1 MYWWDADISQWEEID
16 YAPGEIG
23 YSIDPN
29 IKNPYSEQLFI
40 GLERELI
47 PDFSVGAMYI
57 HKTEKNSLGWEGRNT
72 AYDEVQRVS
81 DDNGQTYAV
90 FDRTGP
96 YPETWQANPEG
107 YGQKYDGFILTFDKK
122 YSKDWMM
129 NASLTWSH
137 STGLNMMAKDTEGHN
152 LLSYSDGFGVDPND
166 LINAEG
172 DLQYDKRWVVKITGG
187 YNLPGDIFLGAYF
200 TYQTG
205 RPRPVLVTV
214 SGLSQGRQ
222 EILAEPR
229 GDLRYPSFYTL
240 NLRAQKTFTLHGSW
254 KLKVM
259 LDVFNV
265 TNDDTFRS
273 WRDNEMWRDTFN
285 ERSGLPNPRSL
296 QLGFRLEF

>member
-1 MYWWDADISQWEEID
+1 
-16 YAPGEIG
+16 
-23 YSIDPN
+23 

-57 HKTEKNSLGWEGRNT
+57 HKTEGNNLGWEGRNT
-72 AYDEVQRVS
+72 EYDQVQVS
-81 DDNGQTYAV
+81 ADNGQTYTA

-96 YPETWQANPEG
+96 YPETWQTNPEG
-107 YGQKYDGFILTFDKK
+107 YSQKYDGLIFTFDKK

-137 STGLNMMAKDTEGHN
+137 STGLNTMSKSTYQHT
-152 LLSYSDGFGVDPND
+152 LLSYSGDFGVDPND

-172 DLQYDKRWVVKITGG
+172 DLQHDKRWVVKFSGG
-187 YNLPGDIFLGAYF
+187 YNLPGDIFIGTYF

-205 RPRPVLVTV
+205 RPRPALTF
-214 SGLSQGRQ
+214 LDLNQGRV

-229 GDLRYPSFYTL
+229 GERRYPSFYTL
-240 NLRAQKTFTLHGSW
+240 SLRAQKTFILSGSW

-273 WRDNEMWRDTFN
+273 WRSNRIWRDTFY
-285 ERSGLPNPRSL
+285 EESGLPNPISV
-296 QLGFRLEF
+296 QLGFKLEF